1 MNNFQF
7 FPSRLSAAVSSSIL
21 SPVKVSAACILTGIF
36 PLLSFAQTPTLSNLT
51 VSAVL
56 DGYYQSEDR
65 LMTERVKGFGLGET
79 ELAFSASI
87 DDMFFGKLTTVF
99 ESHEGESEVNIEEA
113 FVQTLALP
121 NGFTVRAGR
130 FLSDI
135 GYLNN
140 QHLHTDAFT
149 SRPSAY
155 RAFLGGHYF
164 DDGLRVSYIAP
175 TDLYWTMG
183 AEVFSGDSLRAE
195 DESGER
201 EFDSTGV
208 YTAFTKI
215 GGDIGIESSWQLG
228 ASFLR
233 NENGLLTPEEHEE
246 GEEGEA
252 HEEESHAHSAG
263 YTGKNTFIADFVYKW
278 APNGNYKY
286 QHLTLSAEYF
296 RVSDFMVPELEEEH
310 LEEEHHDE
318 GSTNDYHQ
326 AWYVS
331 GVYQFSPHWSAG
343 LRYGKLDSQVLHEEH
358 FDKQTLKETELSV
371 AWHNSHFSTVR
382 VEFSHQSNI
391 GFENAENDN
400 VITLQYVMALGAHN
414 AHQF

>member
-246 GEEGEA
+246 GEEHEA

-318 GSTNDYHQ
+318 GSANDYHQ

-331 GVYQFSPHWSAG
+331 GVYQFSPNWSAG